1 MKVNKCI
8 ASIMKEKKVTQAIMA
23 AALGLNGAN
32 RVGRRLMR
40 ENMNTDSVIEM
51 LGVLGYEL
59 VIQPIKPG
67 KRPDGQIVL
76 EMSDEK
82 EEAK

>member
-76 EMSDEK
+76 EMSDDK
-82 EEAK
+82 EDAK

>member
-76 EMSDEK
+76 EMSDDK
-82 EEAK
+82 EETK